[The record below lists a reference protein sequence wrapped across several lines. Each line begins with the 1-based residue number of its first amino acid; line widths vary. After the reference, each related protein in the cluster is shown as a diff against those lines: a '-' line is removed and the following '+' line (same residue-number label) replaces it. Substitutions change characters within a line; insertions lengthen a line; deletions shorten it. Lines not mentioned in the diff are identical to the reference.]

1 MDSRNEALFSTS
13 LRTHEIGNVGGEL
26 VGCAVT
32 LCGWVETI
40 RDHGGVLF
48 FHLRDASGRL
58 QVLLDPA
65 RLDTQ
70 SWEAAQGVHIE
81 YCVRIHGSVLER
93 PEGKDRTWLDT
104 KDIEVDAHGL
114 EVLSKCL
121 PPPFR
126 PQDSSMVGEEQRM
139 AFRFLDLRSDRLQ
152 HNLRLRSRVLHALRN
167 QLNQSGFV
175 DIETPILTRATPE
188 GARDFLVPSR
198 LHAGQFF
205 ALPQSPQ
212 IMKQVLMV
220 GGMDRYFQ
228 VARCFRD
235 EDQRTN
241 RQPEFTQLDLEMSF
255 VTEEDVMALVERVMI
270 SALWEIG
277 CEVKGPFP
285 RLSYETALDIY
296 GSDAP
301 DLSFGIPIHDL
312 SEIFRSSDFR
322 VFRSIINEGGIVRA
336 LVVPAACSATRTDI
350 EAIRAY
356 VASLGVP
363 EPAWGHLRSGSF
375 ESTIAKYWSEQE
387 IQDVALHLQGEEQD
401 LVFFMA
407 GPRTIAFKHILGH
420 LRLFIRDR
428 FGLSDKSNK
437 QYFAWVHDFPLFEL
451 DEQTQSLSPA
461 HHPFTMPKDAKS
473 LYSASR
479 EELPTL
485 RSSAYDLVLN
495 GQELGSGSIRIHD
508 RNLQERIFQLL
519 ELEDELIQDQ
529 FGHLLQAL
537 DYGPPPHGGI
547 ALGIDRLLALLT
559 DSASIRDVI
568 AFPKNKSAKCPFT
581 GAPGEVGL
589 DQLREAHILSMIKD

>member
-1 MDSRNEALFSTS
+1 MERQDESQFTTS
-13 LRTHEIGNVGGEL
+13 LRTHEIGGIGGEL
-26 VGCAVT
+26 VGRSVS

-48 FHLRDASGRL
+48 FHLRDDSGR
-58 QVLLDPA
+58 VKVIIDPA
-65 RLDTQ
+65 RLDPK
-70 SWEAAQGVHIE
+70 SWELAQAVHVE
-81 YCVRIHGSVLER
+81 YCVRIQGSVLQR

-104 KDIEVDAHGL
+104 KDIEVDAHNL

-126 PQDSSMVGEEQRM
+126 PQDSGTVGEEQRM
-139 AFRFLDLRSDRLQ
+139 SHRFLDLRSDRLQ
-152 HNLRLRSRVLHALRN
+152 HNLRLRSQVLHALRN
-167 QLNQSGFV
+167 QLNQAGFV
-175 DIETPILTRATPE
+175 DVETPILTRATPE

-198 LHAGQFF
+198 LHAGEFF

-212 IMKQVLMV
+212 IMKQVLMI
-220 GGMDRYFQ
+220 GGMDRYYQ
-228 VARCFRD
+228 IARCFRD

-255 VTEEDVMALVERVMI
+255 VQEEDVMALVERVMI
-270 SALWEIG
+270 DALWEIG
-277 CEVKGPFP
+277 CEVQGPFT
-285 RLSYETALDIY
+285 RLSYHTALDVY
-296 GSDAP
+296 GSDSP
-301 DLSFGIPIHDL
+301 DLSFDVPIHDL
-312 SEIFRSSDFR
+312 TEIFKGSDFR
-322 VFRSIINEGGIVRA
+322 VFRSIIDKGGVVRA
-336 LVVPAACSATRTDI
+336 LVVPASCSASRTDI
-350 EAIRAY
+350 EAVRSY

-387 IQDVALHLQGEEQD
+387 CQDVAMRLQGQEQD

-407 GPRTIAFKHILGH
+407 GPGTRAFKHVLGH

-428 FGLSDKSNK
+428 FDLSDKTDK
-437 QYFAWVHDFPLFEL
+437 QYFAWVHDFPLFEE
-451 DEQTQSLSPA
+451 DAQNGSLSPA
-461 HHPFTMPKDAKS
+461 HHPFTMPRDPQE
-473 LYSASR
+473 LYTTRA
-479 EELPTL
+479 EDLANL

-519 ELEDELIQDQ
+519 GLEDDFILDQ

-547 ALGIDRLLALLT
+547 ALGIDRLLAILT
-559 DSASIRDVI
+559 NSPSIRDVI
-568 AFPKNKSAKCPFT
+568 AFPKNKSARCPFT
-581 GAPGEVGL
+581 AAPGAVDL
-589 DQLREAHILSMIKD
+589 DQLREVHILSMIKE